1 MDTVLNIIL
10 IIGMIIL
17 GAVATYYRA
26 NAKLK
31 EKVAELI
38 DQAEGMFTDATKQG
52 GKRFEWVVDQLYGIT
67 PAWLKPMLTREAI
80 GNIVQ
85 TAFDWMQ
92 DFARQ
97 QLDKATDKITQ

>member
-17 GAVATYYRA
+17 GAIAAYYRA

-38 DQAEGMFTDATKQG
+38 DQAEGMYTDATKQG
-52 GKRFEWVVDQLYGIT
+52 GKRFEWVVERLYSII
-67 PAWLKPMLTREAI
+67 PAWLKPLLTQQAV
-80 GNIVQ
+80 GKIVQ
-85 TAFDWMQ
+85 NVFDWM
-92 DFARQ
+92 DSFAKRQ
-97 QLDKATDKITQ
+97 ADKLVDKIT